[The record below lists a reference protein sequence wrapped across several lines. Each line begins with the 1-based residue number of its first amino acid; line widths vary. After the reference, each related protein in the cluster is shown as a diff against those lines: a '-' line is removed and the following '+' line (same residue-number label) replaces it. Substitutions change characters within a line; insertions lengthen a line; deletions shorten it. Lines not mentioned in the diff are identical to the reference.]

1 MDEEKGLDDFV
12 DIVSEESVNIFIIH
26 ARKAILNGL
35 SPKQNREIPP
45 LNYNRVASLKKRRPD
60 LKIIING
67 GINSISDGLALL
79 QKDDF
84 DGFMIGREAYKNP
97 YILNSVDKDIF
108 SKKKKN
114 KTRYEIAME
123 MADYIDN
130 FMKYE
135 EGSVHSITRHIL
147 GLYNSLPGAKYWRQ
161 ELSENARFSK
171 NGDILRFATE
181 NIEKFINKKNSV
193 LI

>member
-1 MDEEKGLDDFV
+1 
-12 DIVSEESVNIFIIH
+12 
-26 ARKAILNGL
+26 
-35 SPKQNREIPP
+35 
-45 LNYNRVASLKKRRPD
+45 
-60 LKIIING
+60 
-67 GINSISDGLALL
+67 
-79 QKDDF
+79 
-84 DGFMIGREAYKNP
+84 
-97 YILNSVDKDIF
+97 
-108 SKKKKN
+108 
-114 KTRYEIAME
+114 

-130 FMKYE
+130 FIKYE

>member
-1 MDEEKGLDDFV
+1 M
-12 DIVSEESVNIFIIH
+12 
-26 ARKAILNGL
+26 
-35 SPKQNREIPP
+35 
-45 LNYNRVASLKKRRPD
+45 KKRRPD
-60 LKIIING
+60 LKIVING
-67 GINSISDGLALL
+67 GITTIRDGLELL
-79 QKDDF
+79 QKHDF

-97 YILNSVDKDIF
+97 YILTSVDKDVF
-108 SKKKKN
+108 NKN
-114 KTRYEIAME
+114 KETKTRYEVAME

-130 FMKYE
+130 FMKHE

-147 GLYNSLPGAKYWRQ
+147 GLYNSLPGAKFWRQ

-193 LI
+193 LV